1 MKRILY
7 LTIISLLFAASC
19 TDEAD
24 LGYLPNEGQS
34 GRDVIAPSVMHAWTA
49 EMPYT
54 RSLVDNLTTQSLD
67 ANFLRLDEDVDG
79 NDGLYTY
86 LGLNNN
92 ADPEEAAA
100 YEGKMNWEKA
110 KIVEAS
116 VISSPDRDGRR
127 SVFLNPVQGYSMSV
141 KTENALKIT
150 TYYHTRM
157 VSWYP
162 RTCDLVKD
170 PVTGMATDYVF
181 DVYNNSMKSQDA
193 DKYKYVTAE
202 DANGK
207 RDVEI
212 RFTGL
217 NGEKDVMVSDVVE
230 AQMWHKDGDDGVI
243 CGSSEGGYSGVH
255 RAPFGHNDADPAYEN
270 IMTYKHY
277 LSAIR
282 VNAYP
287 ADASEQ
293 TISLWGKI
301 NKVVVANQPTE
312 CFVTLPST
320 VDPVS
325 GKSSQYGTARFGD
338 DDGNFNLV
346 RTAMFGPDP
355 NNDEHYMADESSTL
369 EGYTSADP
377 MKLGYA
383 LIAPDRGV
391 VLDVHTDAGIY
402 RVAIPASMEI
412 GEEGNKKT
420 ISLFEA
426 GKIYDVV
433 LEFKTSNTIAALLLN
448 DDGKKYWDLTA
459 GRNYDISNTDQT
471 YFDYKHS
478 NCYVIYPGLG
488 DGNYDGFCF
497 DASVVGNGNDGILPG
512 FDRTTADID
521 PVSAGLI
528 WESSYGLVQQVEFM
542 YGYVRFRVPDYK
554 TRTGNAVIGVFDK
567 EGNIL
572 WSWHIWITGSEPQM
586 VTVNLGSAE
595 VGVMDRNLGALSEP
609 GIPGSTETALGSYGL
624 YYQWGRKDPSVGPP
638 TYDYLPMSTATS
650 DYYDGYGDLQQSTGV
665 INIARPEISNGVENP
680 MYLILPTEW
689 PSYYQFDWL
698 FDRKDNL
705 WGEQSGMAVKTIY
718 DPCPEGYAVPRDE
731 INLIF
736 ANGTKT
742 GNTYGVSVNDGA
754 LFFPYAGYKGVD
766 RGMSSLTSAW
776 KYVGKKGDY
785 MSAKVLS
792 SNHRSRTYV
801 TSAGSWSETGADGGT
816 ASYSAPDKYVTDG
829 TNRRTAGSVRCVK
842 DKSTLGSIHMNVFFD
857 FDYYFEGES
866 IGGTVEALAN
876 GFDIEG
882 LDLKHAFADSDV
894 WSDLQIEDDGFS
906 LTVPKLEKN
915 NSMVFKLTA
924 GLSGFNEEIDF
935 EKTFITSVYDY
946 YNPDKNH
953 EADNLL
959 DGRFY
964 SFTIKNSNFRL
975 TLDNDGKTMMIE
987 EKTFDKESDLYD
999 YMFVIEGL
1007 SPTSYHGNYNNKAAC
1022 RIKHYLSGKYLK
1034 RVSDQAGG
1042 VQLTEKQ
1049 DEATVFYLCSDWYT
1063 DEGNPSDVD
1072 ILDGSGNYMYA
1083 TDERYIWFNSSY
1095 GGKSYKWEINR
1106 IKDPV
1111 AKVSL
1116 DLEQDKYE
1124 ADQTFSGTYT
1134 ASVDGYDDEAAA
1146 IQYAMSTEYPG
1157 DDDSAWDEATVS
1169 GGSFS
1174 IAVPPA
1180 LSSSYRLWVRLKVKW
1195 DNDTEAIYSVCDVL
1209 DPSISLNINLGT
1221 GPYFPG
1227 LPVSGT
1233 YSADADVDVTLQYA
1247 VSDNEPTSWTD
1258 ADSAEIADG
1267 SFSFTAPSLLTDSSK
1282 LWVRL
1287 KYGSVYSTAVSAD
1300 IHKYANPNYIV
1311 EGGCYI
1317 FVLDGGA
1324 RMLAYDPDSESI
1336 IMTDFSETYQN
1347 NYHYIQVVNFEDR
1360 DKLKSY
1366 NTNKKGK
1373 LKVYSTSMYIYYDST
1388 EQSFKLASIDTVA
1401 TEFNFCTDWDPN
1413 PVGSELTVDLY
1424 EDNYE
1429 YYLQAGGTSNT
1440 PHLGIID
1447 SDTYKWRLIPVPTP

>member
-1 MKRILY
+1 MNI
-7 LTIISLLFAASC
+7 
-19 TDEAD
+19 
-24 LGYLPNEGQS
+24 
-34 GRDVIAPSVMHAWTA
+34 IAPSVMHAWTA

-54 RSLVDNLTTQSLD
+54 KSLVDNLTTQALD

-79 NDGLYTY
+79 ENGLYTY

-92 ADPEEAAA
+92 ADPEEA

-127 SVFLNPVQGYSMSV
+127 SVFLNPVQGYAMSV

-193 DKYKYVTAE
+193 DKYKYVTTE

-230 AQMWHKDGDDGVI
+230 AQMWHKDGDDGVK
-243 CGSSEGGYSGVH
+243 CGSSDGGYSGVH
-255 RAPFGHNDADPAYEN
+255 RVPFGHNDADPAYEN

-293 TISLWGKI
+293 TIGLWGKI

-325 GKSSQYGTARFGD
+325 GKSSQYGTARFVKP
-338 DDGNFNLV
+338 DGNFNLV

-355 NNDEHYMADESSTL
+355 NNDEHYMADEASTL

-391 VLDVHTDAGIY
+391 TLDVHTDAGVY
-402 RVAIPASMEI
+402 RVTIPDSMEI
-412 GEEGNKKT
+412 GEEGNKRT
-420 ISLFEA
+420 VSLFEA

-512 FDRTTADID
+512 FDRTTAEID

-572 WSWHIWITGSEPQM
+572 WSWHIWITGSKPQM

-742 GNTYGVSVNDGA
+742 GNTYGVNVNDGA

-935 EKTFITSVYDY
+935 EKTFTTSVYDY

-964 SFTIKNSNFRL
+964 TFTIKERNLRL
-975 TLDNDGKTMMIE
+975 TLDNDGKTVIIE
-987 EKTFDKESDLYD
+987 EKDFAKESDLYD

-1007 SPTSYHGNYNNKAAC
+1007 SPTSQHGNYNNKATC
-1022 RIKHYLSGKYLK
+1022 KIKHYLSGKYLK

-1042 VQLTEKQ
+1042 VQLT
-1049 DEATVFYLCSDWYT
+1049 DDPAEATVFYLCSDWYT
-1063 DEGNPSDVD
+1063 DAGNPSFVD
-1072 ILDGSGNYMYA
+1072 ILDESGNYMYA
-1083 TDERYIWFNSSY
+1083 TNNRNVWFNSSY
-1095 GGKSYKWEINR
+1095 GGTSYKWEINR

-1111 AKVSL
+1111 ATVSL

-1124 ADQTFSGTYT
+1124 AGQTFSGTYT

-1146 IQYAMSTEYPG
+1146 IQYAMSAEYPG
-1157 DDDSAWDEATVS
+1157 DADSAWGYEATVS

-1180 LSSSYRLWVRLKVKW
+1180 SSSSDRLWVRLKVKW
-1195 DNDTEAIYSVCDVL
+1195 DNDTEAVYSVCDVL

-1233 YSADADVDVTLQYA
+1233 YNTEPDDIDVTLQYA
-1247 VSDNEPTSWTD
+1247 VSDTEPTSWTD
-1258 ADSAEIADG
+1258 DQSAVIADC
-1267 SFSFTAPSLLTDSSK
+1267 SFSFTAPSLQTDSSK

-1287 KYGSVYSTAVSAD
+1287 KFKYGSVYSTAVSAD
-1300 IHKYANPNYIV
+1300 IHKYANPKYIV

-1317 FVLDGGA
+1317 FVLDGGE
-1324 RMLAYDPDSESI
+1324 RMLAYDPDPDSKSI
-1336 IMTDFSETYQN
+1336 IMTKFSKIYEN
-1347 NYHYIQVVNFEDR
+1347 NYHYIQVVDFEDT
-1360 DKLKSY
+1360 KKYNSY

-1373 LKVYSTSMYIYYDST
+1373 LKVNSASEYIYYDSAA
-1388 EQSFKLASIDTVA
+1388 QSFKLTSDDSVA
-1401 TEFNFCTDWDPN
+1401 TEFNFYTDWAPN

-1424 EDNYE
+1424 VTDYQ
-1429 YYLQAGGTSNT
+1429 YLQAKNDDTKPS
-1440 PHLGIID
+1440 LGAIQNNV
-1447 SDTYKWRLIPVPTP
+1447 TYKWKLIPVPTP

>member
-54 RSLVDNLTTQSLD
+54 RSLVDNLTTQALE

-79 NDGLYTY
+79 ENGLYTY

-127 SVFLNPVQGYSMSV
+127 SVFLNPVQGYAMSV
-141 KTENALKIT
+141 KTENAQKIT

-193 DKYKYVTAE
+193 DKYKYLPAE

-255 RAPFGHNDADPAYEN
+255 RVPFGHNDADPAYEN

-325 GKSSQYGTARFGD
+325 GKSSQYGTARFGN

-355 NNDEHYMADESSTL
+355 NNDEHYVADDASTL
-369 EGYTSADP
+369 EGYTSSDP

-391 VLDVHTDAGIY
+391 TLDVHTDAGVY
-402 RVAIPASMEI
+402 RVTIPDSMEI
-412 GEEGNKKT
+412 GEEGNKRT
-420 ISLFEA
+420 VSLFEA

-471 YFDYKHS
+471 YFEYKHS

-497 DASVVGNGNDGILPG
+497 DATVVGNGNEGILPG
-512 FDRTTADID
+512 FDRTTAEID

-542 YGYVRFRVPDYK
+542 YGYVRFRVRDYK

-595 VGVMDRNLGALSEP
+595 VGVMDRNLGALSDPE
-609 GIPGSTETALGSYGL
+609 IPESTDAYYLGSYGL

-665 INIARPEISNGVENP
+665 INIARPEISDGVENP

-705 WGEQSGMAVKTIY
+705 WGEQTGMAVKTIY

-736 ANGTKT
+736 ANVTKT

-785 MSAKVLS
+785 MSSKVLS

-816 ASYSAPDKYVTDG
+816 AYYWAPDKYVTDG

-876 GFDIEG
+876 GFDIEE
-882 LDLKHAFADSDV
+882 LDLEHAFADSDV

-906 LTVPKLEKN
+906 LTVPKLEKD

-953 EADNLL
+953 EAHNLL

-964 SFTIKNSNFRL
+964 TFTIKESKLRL
-975 TLDNDGKTMMIE
+975 TLDNDGKTVIIE
-987 EKTFDKESDLYD
+987 EKDFAKESDLYD
-999 YMFVIEGL
+999 YMFVIEGI
-1007 SPTSYHGNYNNKAAC
+1007 SPTSQHGNYNNKATC
-1022 RIKHYLSGKYLK
+1022 KIKHYLSGKYLK

-1042 VQLTEKQ
+1042 VQLTENPA
-1049 DEATVFYLCSDWYT
+1049 EATVFYLCSDWST
-1063 DEGNPSDVD
+1063 ENSSFVD
-1072 ILDGSGNYMYA
+1072 ILDESGNYLYAA
-1083 TDERYIWFNSSY
+1083 TDYRNVWFNYYY
-1095 GGKSYKWEINR
+1095 GGNSYKWEINR

-1134 ASVDGYDDEAAA
+1134 ASVDGYDEAVA
-1146 IQYAMSTEYPG
+1146 IQCAMSVEYPG
-1157 DDDSAWDEATVS
+1157 DDDSAWNQTTVS

-1174 IAVPPA
+1174 IAVPSA
-1180 LSSSYRLWVRLKVKW
+1180 SSSSDRLWVRLKVKW
-1195 DNDTEAIYSVCDVL
+1195 DNDTEAVYSVCDVL
-1209 DPSISLNINLGT
+1209 EPPISLNINLGT

-1233 YSADADVDVTLQYA
+1233 YNTDPVGIDVMLQYA
-1247 VSDNEPTSWTD
+1247 VSDTEPTSWED
-1258 ADSAEIADG
+1258 VQSAVIADG
-1267 SFSFTAPSLLTDSSK
+1267 SFSFTAPSLQTDSSK

-1287 KYGSVYSTAVSAD
+1287 KCGSVYSTAVSAD

-1347 NYHYIQVVNFEDR
+1347 SYHYIQVVGFGDATLYS
-1360 DKLKSY
+1360 DY
-1366 NTNKKGK
+1366 NTCKKGK
-1373 LKVYSTSMYIYYDST
+1373 LKVYAVNDNNYITREFILGSEDN
-1388 EQSFKLASIDTVA
+1388 AP
-1401 TEFNFCTDWDPN
+1401 EFNFYTDWNYDA
-1413 PVGSELTVDLY
+1413 GTELTVDLCVDG
-1424 EDNYE
+1424 E
-1429 YYLQAGGTSNT
+1429 YLQAKNDDTKPS
-1440 PHLGIID
+1440 LGAIQYYV
-1447 SDTYKWRLIPVPTP
+1447 TYKWRLIPVPTP

>member
-1 MKRILY
+1 M
-7 LTIISLLFAASC
+7 LFVSSC
-19 TDEAD
+19 TDESD
-24 LGYLPNEGQS
+24 MGYLPDEGANEMNI
-34 GRDVIAPSVMHAWTA
+34 IAPSVMHAWTA

-54 RSLVDNLTTQSLD
+54 KSLVDNLTTQALD
-67 ANFLRLDEDVDG
+67 ANFLRIDEDVNGDS
-79 NDGLYTY
+79 GLYTY

-92 ADPEEAAA
+92 AGPEEAGA
-100 YEGKMNWEKA
+100 YSGKINWEKA
-110 KIVEAS
+110 KIIEAS

-127 SVFLNPVQGYSMSV
+127 SVFLNPVQGYPMSV
-141 KTENALKIT
+141 RMENDLKIT

-181 DVYNNSMKSQDA
+181 DVYNNSMKSQGA
-193 DKYKYVTAE
+193 DKYKYLTIE
-202 DANGK
+202 DVNGS

-230 AQMWHKDGDDGVI
+230 AQMWHEDEEPDAI
-243 CGSSEGGYSGVH
+243 CGSNESGYTGAH
-255 RAPFGHNDADPAYEN
+255 RMPYGHNDADPAYEN

-287 ADASEQ
+287 VDASEQ
-293 TISLWGKI
+293 TIGLWGKI
-301 NKVVVANQPTE
+301 NKVIVANQPTE

-320 VDPVS
+320 VDPVR
-325 GKSSQYGTARFGD
+325 GKSPQYGIARFGD
-338 DDGNFNLV
+338 DDGNFSLV

-355 NNDEHYMADESSTL
+355 NNDEHYVADDASTL
-369 EGYTSADP
+369 EGYTSSDP

-391 VLDVHTDAGIY
+391 TLDVHTDAGVY
-402 RVAIPASMEI
+402 RVTIPDSMEI
-412 GEEGNKKT
+412 GEEGNKRT
-420 ISLFEA
+420 VSLFEA

-497 DASVVGNGNDGILPG
+497 DATVVGNGNEGILPG
-512 FDRTTADID
+512 FDRTTAEID

-528 WESSYGLVQQVEFM
+528 WESSYGLIQQVEFM
-542 YGYVRFRVPDYK
+542 YGYVRFRVPKYK
-554 TRTGNAVIGVFDK
+554 TTPGNAVIGVFDK

-572 WSWHIWITGSEPQM
+572 WSWHIWITESAPQM

-705 WGEQSGMAVKTIY
+705 WGEQTGMAVKTIY

-742 GNTYGVSVNDGA
+742 GNTYGVNVNDGA

-776 KYVGKKGDY
+776 KYVGSKGDY
-785 MSAKVLS
+785 MSSKVLS

-801 TSAGSWSETGADGGT
+801 TSATEWSETGADGGT

-829 TNRRTAGSVRCVK
+829 ANRRTAGSVRCVK
-842 DKSTLGSIHMNVFFD
+842 EKNGLGSINMDMHLD
-857 FDYYFEGES
+857 YDYYFEGES
-866 IGGTVEALAN
+866 IGGIVDVQSN
-876 GFDIEG
+876 GFDVDE
-882 LDLKHAFADSDV
+882 LSLKYRFSDSHEWSDV
-894 WSDLQIEDDGFS
+894 SIINNEFS
-906 LTVPKLEKN
+906 LTVPELDKD
-915 NSMVFKLTA
+915 NSLVLKLTA
-924 GLSGFNEEIDF
+924 NLSGFNKDISF
-935 EKTFITSVYDY
+935 EKSFTTSVYDY
-946 YNPDKNH
+946 YNPHKNY

-959 DGRFY
+959 DNGFY
-964 SFTIKNSNFRL
+964 TFSIKGTNLRL
-975 TLDNDGKTMMIE
+975 TLEDDGKTVITE
-987 EKTFDKESDLYD
+987 NKDFGKESDLYD
-999 YMFVIEGL
+999 YMFVIEDL
-1007 SPTSYHGNYNNKAAC
+1007 APTSLHGYYNNKAKC
-1022 RIKHYLSGKYLK
+1022 VIKHYLSGKYLK
-1034 RVSDQAGG
+1034 RLSGQAGG
-1042 VQLTEKQ
+1042 VQLT
-1049 DEATVFYLCSDWYT
+1049 DNPAEATVFYLCSDYST
-1063 DEGNPSDVD
+1063 DAENLSFVD
-1072 ILDGSGNYMYA
+1072 ILDESGNYLY
-1083 TDERYIWFNSSY
+1083 TPDDRNVWFNKDY
-1095 GGKSYKWEINR
+1095 AYQSYKWQINR
-1106 IKDPV
+1106 IKTPV
-1111 AKVSL
+1111 ASIGIEL
-1116 DLEQDKYE
+1116 HQDKYE
-1124 ADQTFSGTYT
+1124 VGSNFSGTYS
-1134 ASVDGYDDEAAA
+1134 ASVSGYDESVF
-1146 IQYAMSTEYPG
+1146 IQYAMSKDYPG
-1157 DDDSAWDEATVS
+1157 DGDAGWSETSVN

-1174 IAVPPA
+1174 IAVPSV
-1180 LSSSYRLWVRLKVKW
+1180 SSVTKKLWVRLKVKW
-1195 DNDTEAIYSVCDVL
+1195 DNDEVVYSVCNIL
-1209 DPSISLNINLGT
+1209 ESTMSLNIALDDNI
-1221 GPYFPG
+1221 YFPR
-1227 LPVSGT
+1227 LQVSGT
-1233 YSADADVDVTLQYA
+1233 YNTDPVGIDVMLQYA
-1247 VSDNEPTSWTD
+1247 VSDTEPTSW
-1258 ADSAEIADG
+1258 ADVQSAVIADG
-1267 SFSFTAPSLLTDSSK
+1267 RFNFTAPRLQDDESSI

-1287 KYGSVYSTAVSAD
+1287 KCGNIYSEPVSAN
-1300 IHKYANPNYIV
+1300 IYKYANANYV
-1311 EGGCYI
+1311 ADGGCYI
-1317 FVLDGGA
+1317 FMLEGGN
-1324 RMLAYDPDSESI
+1324 RMLAYDPDTKSI
-1336 IMTDFSETYQN
+1336 IMAQFNETYQS
-1347 NYHYIQVVNFEDR
+1347 NYHYIQVVGFGDANPFQ
-1360 DKLKSY
+1360 SY
-1366 NTNKKGK
+1366 NTCKKGK
-1373 LKVYSTSMYIYYDST
+1373 LKVYAVKEDNNYITSGLILDS
-1388 EQSFKLASIDTVA
+1388 EDNAP
-1401 TEFNFCTDWDPN
+1401 EFNFYTDWGH
-1413 PVGSELTVDLY
+1413 VAGTEFTVDLY
-1424 EDNYE
+1424 VDGLQ
-1429 YYLQAGGTSNT
+1429 YLQAGTGDSN
-1440 PHLGIID
+1440 PSFGSIKNGY
-1447 SDTYKWRLIPVPTP
+1447 TYKWRLIPVPTSNAQ